1 MEDRLSFSK
10 IHIIEWLKP
19 ANRQTGEDGDRRT
32 GEETYR
38 ELKTLIPASG
48 SRMDVILHRVSSR
61 ATFIKRLGR
70 IEEDFRASR
79 KVPLLQIETHGDDD
93 NGIGPSEDDGL
104 TWPELMEALTPLNL
118 ATGVRLPVV
127 LAACHGIWGI
137 KMAQPM
143 ERSPFLALLGPNRK
157 VYPGE
162 VVRGMRA
169 FYRGIFEHKD
179 GSRAV
184 QMLNNI
190 VDPDKTTFGIFNCE
204 QLFRDVWEGY
214 FADAMDERWIAA
226 RVEHAAESAKAKR
239 PRSESEL
246 ADLRV
251 YMRNYILDHPA
262 RFEESRRH
270 FFMIDLYPENA
281 ARFNLMATPAPA
293 VAPVSGA

>member
-19 ANRQTGEDGDRRT
+19 ANRKTGEDGDRRT

-38 ELKTLIPASG
+38 ELKTMIPASG

-61 ATFIKRLGR
+61 ASFINRLGR

-93 NGIGPSEDDGL
+93 KGIGPSEDDGL

-118 ATGVRLPVV
+118 ATGVRLPV
-127 LAACHGIWGI
+127 
-137 KMAQPM
+137 

-169 FYRGIFEHKD
+169 FYRSIFEWT
-179 GSRAV
+179 GR
-184 QMLNNI
+184 
-190 VDPDKTTFGIFNCE
+190 
-204 QLFRDVWEGY
+204 
-214 FADAMDERWIAA
+214 
-226 RVEHAAESAKAKR
+226 
-239 PRSESEL
+239 
-246 ADLRV
+246 
-251 YMRNYILDHPA
+251 
-262 RFEESRRH
+262 
-270 FFMIDLYPENA
+270 
-281 ARFNLMATPAPA
+281 
-293 VAPVSGA
+293 